1 MHMHEQEELK
11 LTSQQQLVCPKRIVK
26 VKLKPKF
33 EMTPTE
39 RDTIAYTLDK
49 FQPDYQGPFQN
60 WTDQYLKLCICIDDF
75 MYIYRILLTMK
86 YQ

>member
-1 MHMHEQEELK
+1 
-11 LTSQQQLVCPKRIVK
+11 
-26 VKLKPKF
+26 
-33 EMTPTE
+33 MTPTE

-75 MYIYRILLTMK
+75 MYIYIGFYWQWNIDKIHMSKK
-86 YQ
+86 YKQKQVQCIIEDIYMYKIEG